1 MSDTSQDAWRQ
12 GDDESQECS
21 GALAPDGDSASP
33 HVPGSPLQPQRH
45 SRCRGRLGGRCHRS
59 VGWGPGN
66 NAGEEEELSAGRG
79 RGKERG
85 GENSREGGRHHQRV
99 GPVTSP
105 GLARCGKEGLQLE
118 WAHGPLWAARFSRW
132 GLLFCGLDEGTGSE
146 NHTFTQPP
154 N

>member
-1 MSDTSQDAWRQ
+1 MMNHRNVRERWHQMGTQPHHM
-12 GDDESQECS
+12 CL
-21 GALAPDGDSASP
+21 GALFSLSGTPDAGGGWGDGAIGAWGGAP
-33 HVPGSPLQPQRH
+33 
-45 SRCRGRLGGRCHRS
+45 GRCHRS
-59 VGWGPGN
+59 VRWGPGN